1 MEGLLKKGTVI
12 MDLYAIHIC
21 KHKNVYMLME
31 MIQYRVK
38 YHESFFSVSLAS
50 VEGFLFWFWFFDY

>member
-1 MEGLLKKGTVI
+1 